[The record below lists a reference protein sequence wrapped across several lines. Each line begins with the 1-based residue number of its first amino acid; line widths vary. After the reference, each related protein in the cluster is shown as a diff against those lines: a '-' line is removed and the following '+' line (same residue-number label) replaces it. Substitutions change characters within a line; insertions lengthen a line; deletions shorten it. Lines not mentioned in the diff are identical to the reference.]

1 MSLASTDT
9 LVVEQ
14 PWSFGS
20 LLWRTRYRAT
30 AYDGQDRPVA
40 VVAERRGPGLL
51 APVRLT
57 GLSGRTP
64 FDLRVCTPD
73 SREVLGIRKGF
84 ALRRPRTHVLGPRGE
99 PLGSIQAEPGHRFA
113 LLDAHGQRICLLA
126 DVAALDIRAL
136 ARRDGR
142 RVRRDVLRV
151 RPGTPEPLRSLVLA
165 TGLAFDV
172 VRNVGTWHYASGAA
186 SSLPAG

>member
-1 MSLASTDT
+1 MTLSSADT
-9 LVVEQ
+9 LVIEQ

-40 VVAERRGPGLL
+40 VVTERRGPGLL

-64 FDLRVCTPD
+64 FNLRVCDPGG
-73 SREVLGIRKGF
+73 REMLLVRKGF
-84 ALRRPRTHVLGPRGE
+84 ALRRPRTQVLGPHGQA
-99 PLGSIQAEPGHRFA
+99 LGSIQAEPGHRFG

-126 DVAALDIRAL
+126 DVATLDIRAL
-136 ARRDGR
+136 ARRDGK
-142 RVRRDVLRV
+142 RVRRDVLRI
-151 RPGTPEPLRSLVLA
+151 RPGTPEGLRTLVIA
-165 TGLAFDV
+165 AGLAFDV
-172 VRNVGTWHYASGAA
+172 VRNVGTWHYASGVID
-186 SSLPAG
+186 SLPAG